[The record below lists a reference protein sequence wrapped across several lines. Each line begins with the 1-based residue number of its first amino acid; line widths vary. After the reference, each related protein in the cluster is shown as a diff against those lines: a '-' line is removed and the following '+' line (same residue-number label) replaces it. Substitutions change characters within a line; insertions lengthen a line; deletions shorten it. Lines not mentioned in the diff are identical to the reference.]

1 MTGCEYTPKPNRK
14 YMSLHTRMQK
24 LEIIVDN
31 ILEKLLQFD
40 KEYIL
45 KDSDKKRDDII
56 NRLCQKLEN
65 MDIRLKEIEKLN
77 VPLLSSEHVENLIK
91 KR

>member
-1 MTGCEYTPKPNRK
+1 
-14 YMSLHTRMQK
+14 
-24 LEIIVDN
+24 
-31 ILEKLLQFD
+31 
-40 KEYIL
+40 L